1 MKKCSSFIMILMA
14 VNSLFVIA
22 QEQKEIV
29 LKTEASNVTVFINGA
44 QVLRKKS
51 VDLSPGITK
60 LRFTNLSPYIDAK
73 SIQVK
78 MDGEVMVRSVNHQ
91 SNFLDSIKKPVFSKT
106 QDAMLEEVMNAI
118 ALEKINQEVINDE
131 LQFLGQN
138 KSIGGSNNGVSLLAL
153 KETSNYF
160 RERTLA
166 LKLKNNE
173 ITQKIRTL
181 EFKKN
186 AILNEGKQDGTNTTK
201 RTPIGE
207 VVVEVETKKATRAN
221 LELIYYVSN
230 AGWHP
235 TYDIRAINV
244 DKPIQLIYKA
254 NVRQNTKEDWHNV
267 NLKISSIDPNLGN
280 VVPQLK
286 TYLLNYYTAPPRY
299 DTQIDNNLV
308 SGIVFDNENIPLV
321 GAYVAVKGT
330 TVGTITDVNGRFS
343 LAIPL
348 NGKELT
354 FSYIGFV
361 PQTLP
366 ISRSQM
372 NVYLKEDQQVLDEV
386 VVVGYGTQ
394 KKTNFT
400 AGAVSSVAGVQ
411 VTTSS
416 PKQQVFERKDV
427 AMPTAQIEYQTAVEF
442 DIQVPYT
449 IKSDNKNTMVEVDRY
464 ELPADYEYFAIP
476 KISKDAFLLANIVDW
491 GKYNLLEGEANIFF
505 ENTYIGKTILETR
518 YVSDTLSI
526 SLGRDKNI
534 LVSREKIKDY
544 NTKKFFGT
552 KKEDTRAWKI
562 TVRNNKSQPVNF
574 VLLDQI
580 PVSTLSEIEV
590 EIQDLSKG
598 SLNEETGETKWKMLL
613 KPNDKKELEIK
624 YKVKYPRDKTLTIE

>member
-186 AILNEGKQDGTNTTK
+186 AILNEGKQEGANTTK

-343 LAIPL
+343 LAIPQ

-411 VTTSS
+411 VTTGS